1 MSVETTEGTNDCRA
15 EGNSETNDSGVETN
29 FETLNDCEVI
39 YALLPPLPEQNFG
52 RKIQRFSITL
62 SFLLRSYK
70 SGRFTTRRYSCEKE
84 QERNR

>member
-39 YALLPPLPEQNFG
+39 YALPPPPLPEPNFCQ
-52 RKIQRFSITL
+52 KILFKVADFVL
-62 SFLLRSYK
+62 SYYLLFFK
-70 SGRFTTRRYSCEKE
+70 G
-84 QERNR
+84 

>member
-39 YALLPPLPEQNFG
+39 YALPPMPELSSE
-52 RKIQRFSITL
+52 KIKVADFL
-62 SFLLRSYK
+62 SHYLAFL
-70 SGRFTTRRYSCEKE
+70 
-84 QERNR
+84 